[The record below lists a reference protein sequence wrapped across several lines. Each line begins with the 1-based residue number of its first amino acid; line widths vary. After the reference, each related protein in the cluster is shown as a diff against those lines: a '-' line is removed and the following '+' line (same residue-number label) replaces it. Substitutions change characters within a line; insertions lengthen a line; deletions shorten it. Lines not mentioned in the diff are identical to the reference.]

1 MLRLPT
7 FQYHQPKTA
16 AAAVALVAEH
26 APNARF
32 VAGGTDL
39 YPNMKRRH
47 QNAAH
52 VVSLAHIADLHGIEG
67 DGADGSL
74 SIGAMTT
81 LREIEQHPKILA
93 QYPAVAHVVSLISS
107 PLLRNMG
114 TIGGNL
120 LLDTRC
126 TYYNQT
132 EEWRE
137 SIDFCMKERGPI
149 CWVAPSSPRC
159 YAVQSSD
166 SVPLLSAIGAEVT
179 FLSATGERRV
189 RVDDM
194 FLDDGIDYVEKQP
207 GELLTRV
214 HLPAIGSW
222 TASYRKLRRRGS
234 IDFPILGVGAWVQ
247 MEGGVIT
254 AAKIRIGGVASMAI
268 AATETESALIGKTPT
283 DENLRAAAALSYKP
297 SHTMDNTDGEVSYRK
312 KMTPVYVRRA
322 LEDCC
327 AASATA

>member
-1 MLRLPT
+1 
-7 FQYHQPKTA
+7 
-16 AAAVALVAEH
+16 
-26 APNARF
+26 
-32 VAGGTDL
+32 
-39 YPNMKRRH
+39 MKRRH
-47 QNAAH
+47 QSAAQ
-52 VVSLAHIADLHGIEG
+52 VVSLAHIVDLHGIEG

-81 LREIEQHPKILA
+81 LREIEQDPKILA
-93 QYPAVAHVVSLISS
+93 QYPAVAHAVSLISS

-126 TYYNQT
+126 TYYNQS

-149 CWVAPSSPRC
+149 CWVAPGSPRC

-166 SVPLLSAIGAEVT
+166 SVPLLSAIGAEAT
-179 FLSATGERRV
+179 LLSAQGERRV
-189 RVDDM
+189 RIDDM
-194 FLDDGIDYVEKQP
+194 YQNDGIDYVQKQP

-214 HLPAIGSW
+214 HLPVLGDW
-222 TASYRKLRRRGS
+222 KASYRKLRRRDS

-247 MEGGVIT
+247 IVDGVIA

-268 AATETESALIGKTPT
+268 AATETEAALLGKAPT

-297 SHTMDNTDGEVSYRK
+297 SHTMDNTDGEVLYRK
-312 KMTPVYVRRA
+312 KMTPIYVRRA

-327 AASATA
+327 S